1 MEKPVHKLFL
11 LDAMALIYRA
21 HFAFIK
27 APRITSKGLNTS
39 AVFGFTNTLLEVLQK
54 EKPTHIGVAFDT
66 AAPTFR
72 HVQFEAYKAQRE
84 AQPEDITVAIPLV
97 KRLLKGMCIPILELD
112 GYEADDIIGTI
123 AKEASREG
131 FEVFMMTPDKD
142 YGQLVEQYV
151 HIYKPAFLGKGA
163 EVLGIQE
170 ILDRWQIQRIDQVI
184 DILGLMGDAVDN
196 IPGIPGVGEKTAQ
209 KLIQEYDT
217 IENLITHADEIKG
230 KLGEKVRENFDKA
243 ILSKQLATIDCKVPV
258 PFDAEDLTICA
269 PNAELIAE
277 LFDELEFKTL
287 KTRIL
292 GSSAGGSVGTPAP
305 AQRSGGATAPQARKA
320 AKGQLDIFGNPSE
333 EIGQQP
339 AVVSSDLADGELT
352 EDTEEIRIPTSKK
365 TIDNTFHRYHTVDT
379 PELMTSLAHYLGL
392 QDAFCF
398 DTETTSLDTTDA
410 ELVGLSFSYLAGEAF
425 YIPVPADREKAQEIV
440 EHFRGVFENENIEKI
455 GQNIKYDL
463 LVLKNYGIEVHGRLS
478 DTMLAHYLLEPD
490 KRHGMDILAASYL
503 NYEPVSITELIGKK
517 GVKQGNMRDV
527 AIPEITQYAGEDA
540 DITFQLNTIF
550 SRELPKVNASKL
562 FHEVEMPLTKVLASM
577 ENTGVRLDINALKE
591 MSAVLESDL
600 RQTESEIYEAA
611 GQSFNISSPKQLGE
625 VLFEKMKLIEKPKK
639 TKTGQYATGEE
650 ILSDLEANHL
660 IARKILDYRELQKLK
675 STYVDALPT
684 MVSSRTG
691 RIHTSY
697 NQAVAATGRLSSTNP
712 NLQNIPIR
720 TPRGREIRKAFV
732 PDNDDFQILSADY
745 SQIELRIMAAFSG
758 DASMTEAFNQGR
770 DIHATTASKVFSVPL
785 EEVTSDMRRKSK
797 MVNFGIIYG
806 ISAFGLAQRL
816 GIPRGE
822 ASEIIRAYFE
832 EFPAVKGYMDKVVN
846 DAREREYV
854 ETILGRRRYLPD
866 INSRNQTNR
875 GYAERNAINAP
886 IQGSAADMIKVAMI
900 NIHDFMARE
909 KLKSRMILQV
919 HDELVFDA
927 HRDEIGLLKEKV
939 DELMRNAIPMAV
951 RMETGIGVGANWLE
965 AH

>member
-1 MEKPVHKLFL
+1 MDKPVHKLFL

-66 AAPTFR
+66 SAPTFR
-72 HVQFEAYKAQRE
+72 HIQYEPYKAQRE

-97 KRLLKGMCIPILELD
+97 KKLLEAMCIPILVLD
-112 GYEADDIIGTI
+112 GFEADDIIGTI
-123 AKEASREG
+123 AKEASKEG
-131 FEVFMMTPDKD
+131 FEVYMMTPDKD
-142 YGQLVEQYV
+142 YGQLVEEYV
-151 HIYKPAFLGKGA
+151 HMYKPAFMGKGA
-163 EVLGIQE
+163 EKLGVQE
-170 ILDRWQIQRIDQVI
+170 ILDRWQIKRIDQVI

-209 KLIQEYDT
+209 KLIAEYDT
-217 IENLITHADEIKG
+217 LENMLAHADEIKG
-230 KLGEKVRENFDKA
+230 KLGERVREFGAQA
-243 ILSKQLATIDCKVPV
+243 ILSKQLATIDINVPV
-258 PFDAEDLTICA
+258 PFDAEDLTVCS
-269 PNAELIAE
+269 PNTEKINA

-287 KTRIL
+287 RQRVL
-292 GSSAGGSVGTPAP
+292 GTSQPTLTHAP
-305 AQRSGGATAPQARKA
+305 AKA
-320 AKGQLDIFGNPSE
+320 KPVNKTGQMDLFGNPTE

-339 AVVSSDLADGELT
+339 AIISENLSDPNVVPYDPENEGENSVAK
-352 EDTEEIRIPTSKK
+352 R
-365 TIDNTFHRYHTVDT
+365 TIDNTLHRYHTVDT
-379 PELMTSLAHYLGL
+379 PELMTSLVHYLSL
-392 QDAFCF
+392 QDAICF
-398 DTETTSLDTTDA
+398 DTETTSLDAVDA
-410 ELVGLSFSYLAGEAF
+410 ELVGISFAYLAGEAF
-425 YIPVPADREKAQEIV
+425 YIPVPADQTLAQEIV
-440 EHFRGVFENENIEKI
+440 ERFRGVFENEAIEKI

-463 LVLKNYGIEVHGRLS
+463 LVLKNYGIEVKGKLS
-478 DTMLAHYLLEPD
+478 DTMLAHYLLQPD

-503 NYEPVSITELIGKK
+503 NYEPVSITSLIGKK
-517 GVKQGNMRDV
+517 GVKQSTMRDV
-527 AIPEITQYAGEDA
+527 GIPEITQYAGEDA
-540 DITFQLNTIF
+540 DITLQLNTIF
-550 SRELPKVNASKL
+550 RSQLPKVNAEKL
-562 FHEVEMPLTKVLASM
+562 FQTVEMPLVTVLAGM
-577 ENTGVRLDINALKE
+577 ESKGVRLDINALKE
-591 MSAVLESDL
+591 MSAVLESDI
-600 RQTESEIYEAA
+600 RQTESEIFEIA
-611 GQSFNISSPKQLGE
+611 GQPFNISSPKQLGE
-625 VLFEKMKLIEKPKK
+625 ILFDQMKLIDKPKK

-650 ILSDLEANHL
+650 ILSDLENDHA

-684 MVSSRTG
+684 LVRPRTG

-745 SQIELRIMAAFSG
+745 SQIELRIMAAFSK
-758 DASMTEAFNQGR
+758 DESMIEAFNQGR
-770 DIHATTASKVFSVPL
+770 DIHATTASKVFKVPL

-806 ISAFGLAQRL
+806 ISAFGLSQRL
-816 GIPRGE
+816 AIPRGE
-822 ASEIIRAYFE
+822 AAEIIKAYFE
-832 EFPAVKGYMDKVVN
+832 EFPAVKGYMDQVVN

-854 ETILGRRRYLPD
+854 ETILGRRRYVPD

-900 NIHDFMARE
+900 NIHDFIENE

-927 HRDEIGLLKEKV
+927 HRDEIVLLKEKV
-939 DELMRNAIPMAV
+939 DELMRTAIPLPV
-951 RMETGIGVGANWLE
+951 KMETGIGIGANWLE

>member
-54 EKPTHIGVAFDT
+54 EKPTHLGVAFDT
-66 AAPTFR
+66 SAPTFR

-97 KRLLKGMCIPILELD
+97 KRLLRGMCIPILEMD

-131 FEVFMMTPDKD
+131 FEVYMMTPDKD
-142 YGQLVEQYV
+142 YGQLVEEYI

-163 EVLGIQE
+163 EVLGVQQ
-170 ILDRWQIQRIDQVI
+170 ILDRWQIKRIDQVI

-217 IENLITHADEIKG
+217 IENLITHAGEIKG
-230 KLGEKVRENFDKA
+230 KLGEKIRDNFDKA
-243 ILSKQLATIDCKVPV
+243 VLSKQLATIDCKVPV
-258 PFDAEDLTICA
+258 PFDAEDLTICTPKA
-269 PNAELIAE
+269 DLITE

-287 KTRIL
+287 KARVLGAAAGVSGAQPAIAPTPGTR
-292 GSSAGGSVGTPAP
+292 PA
-305 AQRSGGATAPQARKA
+305 AKS
-320 AKGQLDIFGNPSE
+320 AKGQLDIFGNPTE

-339 AVVSSDLADGELT
+339 ATISGDLADGELT
-352 EDTEEIRIPTSKK
+352 EDTTEIRIPTSRK

-379 PELMTSLAHYLGL
+379 PELMTSLSHYLGL

-398 DTETTSLDTTDA
+398 DTETTSLDTIDA

-425 YIPVPADREKAQEIV
+425 YIPVPADRGKAQEIV

-463 LVLKNYGIEVHGRLS
+463 LVLKNYGIEVRGKMS

-503 NYEPVSITELIGKK
+503 NYEPVSITTLIGKK
-517 GVKQGNMRDV
+517 GGKQGNMRDV
-527 AIPEITQYAGEDA
+527 GIPEITQYAGEDA
-540 DITFQLNTIF
+540 DITYQLNAIF
-550 SRELPKVNASKL
+550 RNELPKVNASKL

-625 VLFEKMKLIEKPKK
+625 VLFEKMKLIDKPKK

-650 ILSDLEANHL
+650 ILSELEANHM

-732 PDNDDFQILSADY
+732 PASEEFQILSADY

-770 DIHATTASKVFSVPL
+770 DIHATTASKVFQVPL
-785 EEVTSDMRRKSK
+785 EEVTGDMRRKSK

-900 NIHDFMARE
+900 NIHDFMAQE

-927 HRDEIGLLKEKV
+927 HYSEIDLLKEKV

-951 RMETGIGVGANWLE
+951 RMETGIGIGANWLE